1 MINDPEY
8 IEAPELVPQSEA
20 LAKLINM
27 VNIAESLDDDK
38 LDNIGRRCVDGY
50 EIDEK
55 SREEWIKGAREAMKL
70 ANQDR
75 EQKSFPWTGAA
86 NIKMPTITDAAIKFQ
101 ARAYPELIP
110 HGGIVKVLPVG
121 ADADLSKS
129 QRAQRVASFM
139 SWQLSE
145 KEVEFEPDMDKL
157 LLMLPIV
164 GHMFRRRYWC
174 APESRT
180 KSETCMP
187 EDVCVNQGI
196 SCLEDA
202 PRITYIRRNVRKNEI
217 VSNQRGGIW
226 REVELEEEPVADSEA
241 EKQFFT
247 IIEQQCY
254 LDLDDDGYEEPYLVT
269 VDKDTQKVLR
279 IVANYDDSMITMND
293 DGQVVYIEPIRI
305 YTDYVFIPALDGS
318 YYGMGFGQM
327 LEPLT
332 RVANTLVNQL
342 TDAGSLANMQS
353 GYLSRDIKIKS
364 GRQRFELGE
373 WKRTEA
379 TSEQLAK
386 GVFPLPTKEPSP
398 TLFNLLGM
406 MLEMTDKLS
415 SVQDVLAGDAPSGNM
430 PATTVMALI
439 EQGMKTFNSIYKRI
453 YRSLQKEFKQLYR
466 LNAMYLD
473 EQEYFNVLDQEQA
486 ISKADFDMNDL
497 DVRPVA
503 EPTITSDMARIS
515 RAEALRSLIGSPG
528 IDPRPIMNEWFSA
541 MKVPQYQV
549 DQIMPPEP
557 QQQGVD
563 PQMMAMMQEVEM
575 KQADVANKE
584 RELEIKEREVALKER
599 ELEIKA
605 YEAVAKSME
614 RIASAE
620 AKQAGSQIG
629 AYKTFSDII
638 LKEVQQE
645 LNAQKIDS
653 GSQPM
658 INSTQEQ
665 QPIEGVNVDI
675 QR

>member
-1 MINDPEY
+1 MIEL
-8 IEAPELVPQSEA
+8 IETPALTPQSEE
-20 LAKLINM
+20 LAKFIDM
-27 VNIAESLDDDK
+27 INIADALDGEK

-50 EIDEK
+50 EIDEE
-55 SREEWIKGAREAMKL
+55 SRKEWLESAKEAMKL

-75 EQKSFPWTGAA
+75 DQKSFPWTGAA

-110 HGGIVKVLPVG
+110 SGDIVKVLPVG
-121 ADADLSKS
+121 ADPDMTKA
-129 QRAQRVASFM
+129 QRAKRVSSFM
-139 SWQLSE
+139 SWQLSK

-196 SCLEDA
+196 SCLEEA
-202 PRITYIRRNVRKNEI
+202 PRITYIRKNVRKNEI
-217 VSNQRGGIW
+217 VSNQRAGIW

-269 VDKDTQKVLR
+269 IDKDTKKVLR
-279 IVANYDDSMITMND
+279 IVANYDDTMITMND
-293 DGQVVYIEPIRI
+293 SKEVVYIEPIRI
-305 YTDYVFIPALDGS
+305 YTDYKFIPAMDGS
-318 YYGMGFGQM
+318 YYAMGFGQI

-379 TSEQLAK
+379 TSDQLAK

-406 MLEMTDKLS
+406 MLELTDKLS
-415 SVQDVLAGDAPSGNM
+415 SVQDVMAGDVPNGNM

-453 YRSLQKEFKQLYR
+453 YRSLQKEFEQLYK
-466 LNAMYLD
+466 LNSMYLD
-473 EQEYFNVLDQEQA
+473 EHEYFNVLDEEQA
-486 ISKADFDMNDL
+486 VSKSDFNMRDMDI
-497 DVRPVA
+497 RPVA
-503 EPTITSDMARIS
+503 EPSITSDMQRIS

-528 IDPRPIMNEWFSA
+528 IDPKPIMLEWFSA
-541 MKVPQYQV
+541 MKIPQYQI
-549 DQIMPPEP
+549 DQIMPAEP
-557 QQQGVD
+557 QQQGPD
-563 PQMMAMMQEVEM
+563 PQMMAMMQELEM

-620 AKQAGSQIG
+620 AKQAGTQIG

-638 LKEVQQE
+638 LREVQQG
-645 LNAQKIDS
+645 LNAQKVDNVQ
-653 GSQPM
+653 QPM
-658 INSTQEQ
+658 LNSTQVQ
-665 QPIEGVNVDI
+665 QPAEGLNVDI
-675 QR
+675 